1 MLPRRIPDSAYG
13 VDEAGLEPTREAVHD
28 VFQIGPVACGTD
40 QQNRTGILR
49 ATGKADAR
57 E

>member
-1 MLPRRIPDSAYG
+1 MLPRRIPDSGYG
-13 VDEAGLEPTREAVHD
+13 VGDGFELAREAVHD
-28 VFQIGPVACGTD
+28 VFQIGPVARGTD
-40 QQNRTGILR
+40 QRNRTGILR